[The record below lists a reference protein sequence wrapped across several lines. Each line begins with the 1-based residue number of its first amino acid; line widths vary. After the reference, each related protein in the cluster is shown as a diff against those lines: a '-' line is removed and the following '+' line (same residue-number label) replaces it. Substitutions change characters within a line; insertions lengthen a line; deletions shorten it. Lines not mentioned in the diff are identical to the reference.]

1 MDRHLTF
8 LSWIARRLYLR
19 RGENVIACVVRP
31 LAGGE
36 ETPKQ
41 LSPPDESATVVENA
55 GSKIAAIKG
64 DFADVFSDSLPK
76 GLPPRRA
83 IEHTIDLV
91 PGSKPTARPAYKI
104 SFAEQAE
111 LKTQLADLL
120 ARGSIQ
126 PSRSPYAAP
135 VLFVKKKDTT
145 ALRMCCDFRLLN
157 SQTIKC
163 AYPLPTPMSLIDQFL
178 EPRYIPSWTC
188 GLDTTRYVSQ
198 LRTSRRQHSSPTP
211 ACMNGR

>member
-1 MDRHLTF
+1 MSILMGVPSFF
-8 LSWIARRLYLR
+8 LFCCRKVRMLAWVNLILMLIAGFYPPSGSTTDPSFS
-19 RGENVIACVVRP
+19 RGESVIACVVRP
-31 LAGGE
+31 LAGRE
-36 ETPKQ
+36 EAPKQ

-64 DFADVFSDSLPK
+64 DFADVFSDILPK
-76 GLPPRRA
+76 ALPPRRA

-91 PGSKPTARPAYKI
+91 PGSKPAARPAHKI

-111 LKTQLADLL
+111 LKTQFADLL

-135 VLFVKKKDTT
+135 VLFFKKKDTT

-163 AYPLPTPMSLIDQFL
+163 AYPLPTLPL
-178 EPRYIPSWTC
+178 Y
-188 GLDTTRYVSQ
+188 
-198 LRTSRRQHSSPTP
+198 H
-211 ACMNGR
+211 

>member
-1 MDRHLTF
+1 M
-8 LSWIARRLYLR
+8 
-19 RGENVIACVVRP
+19 RP

-36 ETPKQ
+36 EPPH
-41 LSPPDESATVVENA
+41 LSPLDESATAVDNA
-55 GSKIAAIKG
+55 GPKVAAIKG
-64 DFADVFSDSLPK
+64 DFADVFSERLPK
-76 GLPPRRA
+76 GLPPRRE

-91 PGSKPTARPAYKI
+91 PDSKPTARPAYKI

-120 ARGSIQ
+120 SSGSIQ

-135 VLFVKKKDTT
+135 VLFVKKKGTN

-163 AYPLPTPMSLIDQFL
+163 AYPLPTPMSLI
-178 EPRYIPSWTC
+178 
-188 GLDTTRYVSQ
+188 
-198 LRTSRRQHSSPTP
+198 
-211 ACMNGR
+211 